1 MIYMRLALTIAVS
14 ATLSLPAASVC
25 AQPSP
30 VGEFKPSASVS
41 PTIQVTVHAKP
52 NTRTSILLS
61 DTQMDKVTAGIS
73 FDFVGY
79 SAAVSAWVTLVQDAI
94 GNYSG
99 TGHLLPSLPT
109 PPNPTTFLTQ

>member
-1 MIYMRLALTIAVS
+1 
-14 ATLSLPAASVC
+14 
-25 AQPSP
+25 
-30 VGEFKPSASVS
+30 
-41 PTIQVTVHAKP
+41 
-52 NTRTSILLS
+52 
-61 DTQMDKVTAGIS
+61 MDKVTAGIS